1 MEKRNSADLDGS
13 AMKRDAKRDAPWPTK
28 TLNYGV
34 NRGHCECFFFCL
46 NKTSIPDE
54 EKNMKRFF
62 YKQFQVGHFEGGFA
76 EKNVD

>member
-1 MEKRNSADLDGS
+1 MSAKSDMVL
-13 AMKRDAKRDAPWPTK
+13 T
-28 TLNYGV
+28 GV
-34 NRGHCECFFFCL
+34 TVFFFCL

-62 YKQFQVGHFEGGFA
+62 YKQFQVGHFLRGFA

>member
-1 MEKRNSADLDGS
+1 MSAKSDMVL
-13 AMKRDAKRDAPWPTK
+13 TI
-28 TLNYGV
+28 TGV
-34 NRGHCECFFFCL
+34 TVNAFFCL

-62 YKQFQVGHFEGGFA
+62 YKRFQVGHFLGGFA